1 MCSKCSSFKASLA
14 YECGKSVRVCRR
26 CHAALQ
32 ELSSSTAT
40 PSPEIDDGEECPM
53 YNAKEPPDIPFRNRG
68 VLEVKYLFMNI
79 CKNSSFHF
87 ICKQLNYGYENVE
100 NFLAFKIRVNLNTIL
115 FKTLYSRIFSTVKI
129 YISIHH
135 NIDRIMCLNTNSIDH
150 FMHS

>member
-68 VLEVKYLFMNI
+68 VLEVKYLFI
-79 CKNSSFHF
+79 HAVIIGTLTIVYCGCETYEAAENS
-87 ICKQLNYGYENVE
+87 LG
-100 NFLAFKIRVNLNTIL
+100 FKTGVNLSTTL
-115 FKTLYSRIFSTVKI
+115 FKTLTSIISSTI
-129 YISIHH
+129 
-135 NIDRIMCLNTNSIDH
+135 
-150 FMHS
+150 